1 VPDLAA
7 LNLPARVRQGW
18 FGKLPGYG
26 DFVRS
31 ALPEA
36 TVAAWDHWV
45 RAGLDASRAVLGQRW
60 LEAYLEAPVW
70 RFRLAPGLCGASGLA
85 GVMAP
90 SVDRAGRYFPLMLGA
105 AMALPPEPEEAAD
118 WFDALAE
125 AATRAVVEDWTQAR
139 LSEALAA
146 AGRPPEFVPREG
158 ATFATTGAPRVA
170 PAVLRFPS
178 LPSADRFAAFLEDE
192 ARP

>member
-7 LNLPARVRQGW
+7 LSLPARVRQGW
-18 FGKLPGYG
+18 FGKLPRHG
-26 DFVRS
+26 DFVRA
-31 ALPEA
+31 ALPEE
-36 TVAAWDHWV
+36 TVAAWDGWV
-45 RAGLDASRAVLGQRW
+45 RAGLAASRASLGGRW

-70 RFRLAPGLCGASGLA
+70 RFRLAPGLCGAAGLA

-90 SVDRAGRYFPLMLGA
+90 SVDRAGRYFPLMVGA
-105 AMALPPEPEEAAD
+105 AMALPPEPGEAQR

-125 AATRAVVEDWTQAR
+125 AATEAVVEDWTQAR

-146 AGRPPEFVPREG
+146 AGEPPDAPRHEG
-158 ATFATTGAPRVA
+158 ATFATPGAPRVA
-170 PAVLRFPS
+170 PAVLRFPA
-178 LPSADRFAAFLEDE
+178 LPPADAFAALLDDG